1 MKRLEFMRRNQRKSQ
16 RGLGLEAGVN
26 ASYIC
31 NAERR
36 GMVLYPGQAAR
47 IAKALGWTGD
57 PMELFEEVD
66 ADAAANSR

>member
-1 MKRLEFMRRNQRKSQ
+1 MKRLEYMRREQRKTQ
-16 RGLGLEAGVN
+16 RRLGDESGVN

-47 IAKALGWTGD
+47 LAKALGWSGD
-57 PMELFEEVD
+57 PMELFEEVNV
-66 ADAAANSR
+66 DAAAK